1 MIYKNGH
8 YHVDIGNDGAIH
20 VRPGDWLSK
29 YSAAIYNN
37 FTTIH
42 VFARRDKFGAIVPI
56 QNVNLIYAGEVLYHL
71 PTYNTFMRKP
81 QQPQKTIRI
90 SDAEK
95 KKIAED
101 IMKKEFKLS
110 GDNLRLFNNA
120 IDILGYADNAATLSE
135 IAGLIAEGSL
145 ISGVGTALGV
155 VNIFLGSIGMIIG
168 LLNTLET
175 PQRIAGLRAVAY
187 GSTAWAFG
195 DPMPAYSSEMR
206 KEQLYWSD
214 QWKTD
219 QCEKAWNE
227 ARDSAVKALEEE
239 IVKRKIPKEAYQAL
253 MRAVSDDNRI
263 NLIKLFLKEL
273 EKQLEQ
279 PSLRKTLWSIPGT
292 DMRYTK

>member
-1 MIYKNGH
+1 MIYKNGP
-8 YHVDIGNDGAIH
+8 YHVDIGNDGTIH

-42 VFARRDKFGAIVPI
+42 VFARRDKFGAVVPI

-71 PTYNTFMRKP
+71 PTYNKFMRKP

-101 IMKKEFKLS
+101 FMKKEFKLS
-110 GDNLRLFNNA
+110 GDNLRLFSKV
-120 IDILGYADNAATLSE
+120 IDILGYADNAITLGSV
-135 IAGLIAEGSL
+135 ANLIAEGSL
-145 ISGVGTALGV
+145 IATAGTVLSV
-155 VNIFLGSIGMIIG
+155 VNLFLGPIGMIIG

-187 GSTAWAFG
+187 GSTAWVFG
-195 DPMPAYSSEMR
+195 DPMPAYPSDMR
-206 KEQLYWSD
+206 KEQLKWSD
-214 QWKTD
+214 PWKTD

-227 ARDSAVKALEEE
+227 ARDSAVKGHEEE
-239 IVKRKIPKEAYQAL
+239 VVKRKIPKEAYQAL
-253 MRAVSDDNRI
+253 MRAVSNDNRI
-263 NLIKLFLKEL
+263 NLIKLLMKEL
-273 EKQLEQ
+273 EKQLE
-279 PSLRKTLWSIPGT
+279 PNIRKTLWSIPGT
-292 DMRYTK
+292 NIR